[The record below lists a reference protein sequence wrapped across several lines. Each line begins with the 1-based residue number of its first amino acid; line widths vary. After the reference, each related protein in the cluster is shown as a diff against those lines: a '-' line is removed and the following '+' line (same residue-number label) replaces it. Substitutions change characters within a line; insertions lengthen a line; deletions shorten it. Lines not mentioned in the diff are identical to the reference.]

1 MSIPENDGIVY
12 LTATGGEVNL
22 AFDFKIY
29 DKDYIQVTRYV
40 GATPTLFVL
49 GTNYT
54 IADNQVGVDGGGVLA
69 LTVPAVIGEIYILQ
83 LNVPYE
89 RATNFNQA
97 GDFFAAA
104 VNRELDLITQQIQQ
118 IRRDGGRSIALDPII
133 NLTSSTVREA
143 PVDGMTLMWDGASG
157 YIINGPSGVDI
168 LNAGPNA
175 AIAAQAAIDAI
186 NANAAAQSAAAG
198 MKWRPSV
205 RAATTANLAALSGL
219 LTIDGITLTAGD
231 RVLVKDQTTQSTN
244 GVYIAAAGAWTRAT
258 DADTWTELV
267 SQVVAPEQG
276 TTQADVPYI
285 CTVNQG
291 GTLGVTAVTWTIL
304 PVPIQ
309 DNAVTTAKILNGAV
323 TYAKVATAAI
333 ATTVA
338 DIIAGTANTFIT
350 ASLFQLFRTTPPI
363 LRLQCTKASGTN
375 GGQRAATGSWQD
387 SNSAAE
393 VLLNTVVTNN
403 ITGASI
409 ASGVITLPAGTYKIR
424 GFKTFYNTA
433 ASRVRFFNITDGVG
447 LVVGSSTYASGSA
460 GTGDSRFDDTFFTIA
475 GTKTIKMQTW
485 VSGSSGAAFDLG
497 VAVATGDT
505 EIYGD
510 FTFEKVS

>member
-29 DKDYIQVTRYV
+29 DKDHIQVTRYV

-69 LTVPAVIGEIYILQ
+69 LTVPAVLGEIYILQ

-97 GDFFAAA
+97 GDFFASA
-104 VNRELDLITQQIQQ
+104 VNREFDLITQQIQQ
-118 IRRDGGRSIALDPII
+118 IRRDGGRSVALDPII
-133 NLTSSTVREA
+133 NLSSSTVRQA
-143 PVDGMTLMWDGASG
+143 PVNGMTLMWNGTSG
-157 YIINGPSGVDI
+157 DIINGPSGTDI

-219 LTIDGITLTAGD
+219 LTIDGVTLIAGD

-291 GTLGVTAVTWTIL
+291 GTIGVTAVTWTIL
-304 PVPIQ
+304 PIPIQ
-309 DNAVTTAKILNGAV
+309 DNSVTYVKLASTAIATLSDLVAGTASKFVNAATLKSLFAKPQVDYVYAEYLSNTDITTIIPRDDTPPQVGEGTEILSVVITPKTTSSKIKLRFQGYGNLSSNGAV
-323 TYAKVATAAI
+323 IWAMFANGGANAICAGDAYSTAAGR
-333 ATTVA
+333 TVA
-338 DIIAGTANTFIT
+338 VVGEILVSPGSVSAQTYSVRVGPDAALNLRMNGANTG
-350 ASLFQLFRTTPPI
+350 
-363 LRLQCTKASGTN
+363 RLYGGVSRCTLIAEEV
-375 GGQRAATGSWQD
+375 TG
-387 SNSAAE
+387 
-393 VLLNTVVTNN
+393 
-403 ITGASI
+403 
-409 ASGVITLPAGTYKIR
+409 
-424 GFKTFYNTA
+424 
-433 ASRVRFFNITDGVG
+433 
-447 LVVGSSTYASGSA
+447 
-460 GTGDSRFDDTFFTIA
+460 
-475 GTKTIKMQTW
+475 
-485 VSGSSGAAFDLG
+485 
-497 VAVATGDT
+497 
-505 EIYGD
+505 
-510 FTFEKVS
+510 